1 MGNCS
6 DTERALIAFWVA
18 LILLTLLAFVVS
30 WGGAIRVLRA
40 AKKAMGEISPGAD
53 LGSHEPGRA
62 PPRDRGSIP

>member
-40 AKKAMGEISPGAD
+40 SRKAMREISPGP
-53 LGSHEPGRA
+53 GSVQPPGSG
-62 PPRDRGSIP
+62 PPPDRGSSP